1 MSAAVPPNLPPT
13 SAPAPASAPT
23 VVRGTV
29 LSLPPNVSL
38 AQGQALT
45 AQVVSS
51 GNGQIVLATHLG
63 PVTVQSAASLPP
75 GASVL
80 LQVQAAGDAPQV
92 SLYLPPWGGTT
103 PAAPARAIPPT
114 AAPPPP
120 APPPVTTHVTEGSI
134 VQAIVTRGTAPTAA
148 GPVQTQPSAALAAPA
163 GQQPAVAGAPPPTVS
178 GAAPPAA
185 VPLVAGANL
194 TLRVIAVSPPGS
206 ELPPPGALLAAQSS
220 ARLLPA
226 TIIGQQPG
234 GAPVAA
240 AGTAEIVLSS
250 APPIPAGSRVLL
262 ELVTLRPP
270 DPGQPGALPPSLAG
284 RWEALGDALAL
295 LQRAD
300 PALAHHVADAI
311 VPNPGPR
318 LAGSALFFLSAVFSG
333 EIRRFLDADA
343 MRQLARGPG
352 GLGARLSNEL
362 GQMQRTATDASGQDW
377 RLFLVPMLTGQ
388 GLEQIR
394 FMLRKDGD
402 EGKKQEE
409 DAGTRFLIEADLSR
423 LGPFQFDGLTR
434 KKHLDLVVRTHKEL
448 PPEMREEIRTIFGN
462 TVTALGFTG
471 TIAFRVAP
479 KFEISPVEQPAER
492 PKDLTV

>member
-1 MSAAVPPNLPPT
+1 
-13 SAPAPASAPT
+13 

-29 LSLPPNVSL
+29 LSLPPNVAL

-75 GASVL
+75 GTSVL
-80 LQVQAAGDAPQV
+80 LQVQAAGEAPQV
-92 SLYLPPWGGTT
+92 SLYLPQWGGTA
-103 PAAPARAIPPT
+103 PAAPARTAIPVAT
-114 AAPPPP
+114 APPQS
-120 APPPVTTHVTEGSI
+120 APPTVTTHVTEGSV
-134 VQAIVTRGTAPTAA
+134 VQAIVTRGTAPAVALPT
-148 GPVQTQPSAALAAPA
+148 QTQPSAASTAPA
-163 GQQPAVAGAPPPTVS
+163 GQQPAMAGAPPPAAA

-185 VPLVAGANL
+185 APLVAGANL
-194 TLRVIAVSPPGS
+194 TLRVLAVSPPGS
-206 ELPPPGALLAAQSS
+206 ELPPAAPLAAQSS
-220 ARLLPA
+220 GRLFPA

-234 GAPVAA
+234 GAPMAA

-250 APPIPAGSRVLL
+250 APPIAAGSRVLL
-262 ELVTLRPP
+262 ELLALRPP
-270 DPGQPGALPPSLAG
+270 DAEVASALPPSFAG

-295 LQRAD
+295 LQRVD
-300 PALAHHVADAI
+300 PALAHHVADAM
-311 VPNPGPR
+311 VPNAGPR

-343 MRQLARGPG
+343 MRQLARAPG

-377 RLFLVPMLTGQ
+377 RLFLVPILTDQ
-388 GLEQIR
+388 GLEQLR
-394 FMLRKDGD
+394 FMLRKDGE
-402 EGKKQEE
+402 EGKKQTE
-409 DAGTRFLIEADLSR
+409 DAGTRFLIEADMSR

-448 PPEMREEIRTIFGN
+448 PPEMREEIRGIFGN

-479 KFEISPVEQPAER
+479 KFEISPVEQPADR

>member
-1 MSAAVPPNLPPT
+1 
-13 SAPAPASAPT
+13 

-29 LSLPPNVSL
+29 LSLPPNVAL
-38 AQGQALT
+38 AQGQALA

-63 PVTVQSAASLPP
+63 PVTVQSTASLPP
-75 GASVL
+75 GTSVL
-80 LQVQAAGDAPQV
+80 LQVQAAGEAPQV
-92 SLYLPPWGGTT
+92 SLYLPQWGGTA
-103 PAAPARAIPPT
+103 PAAPARTAIPVAT
-114 AAPPPP
+114 APPQS
-120 APPPVTTHVTEGSI
+120 APPTVTTHVTEGSV
-134 VQAIVTRGTAPTAA
+134 VQAIVTRGTAPAA
-148 GPVQTQPSAALAAPA
+148 ALPAQTQPSAGPTAPA
-163 GQQPAVAGAPPPTVS
+163 GQQPAVAGAPPPAA
-178 GAAPPAA
+178 GGPAPPAA

-194 TLRVIAVSPPGS
+194 TLRVLAVSPPGS
-206 ELPPPGALLAAQSS
+206 ELPPPAAPPATQ
-220 ARLLPA
+220 ARGQLFSA
-226 TIIGQQPG
+226 TIIGRQPG

-250 APPIPAGSRVLL
+250 APPIAAGSRVLI
-262 ELVTLRPP
+262 ELLALRPP
-270 DPGQPGALPPSLAG
+270 DPGEPSALPPSFVG

-295 LQRAD
+295 LQRVD
-300 PALAHHVADAI
+300 PALAHHVADAM

-343 MRQLARGPG
+343 MRQLARAPG

-377 RLFLVPMLTGQ
+377 RLFLVPILTDQ
-388 GLEQIR
+388 GLEQLR
-394 FMLRKDGD
+394 FMLRKDGE
-402 EGKKQEE
+402 EGKKQAE
-409 DAGTRFLIEADLSR
+409 DAGTRFLIEADMSR

-448 PPEMREEIRTIFGN
+448 PPEMREDIRGIFGN

-471 TIAFRVAP
+471 TIAFRVAL
-479 KFEISPVEQPAER
+479 KFEISPVEQPADR